1 MGWRGFAHLKTA
13 GRFAVLPQHLQL
25 WADESNFG
33 DDAIDGHELIQM
45 LGKKCPGVEQ
55 LRRGGETTLT
65 GKNAHARRLT
75 CVPRRPSNPTCSC
88 RTSVSVPPINFIFM
102 NAGSSWDATI

>member
-1 MGWRGFAHLKTA
+1 MGWRGSAHLKTA

-33 DDAIDGHELIQM
+33 DDAIDGHELVQVAAAQ
-45 LGKKCPGVEQ
+45 GRGVEQ

-65 GKNAHARRLT
+65 GKSAHARRLT
-75 CVPRRPSNPTCSC
+75 CVPR
-88 RTSVSVPPINFIFM
+88 
-102 NAGSSWDATI
+102 